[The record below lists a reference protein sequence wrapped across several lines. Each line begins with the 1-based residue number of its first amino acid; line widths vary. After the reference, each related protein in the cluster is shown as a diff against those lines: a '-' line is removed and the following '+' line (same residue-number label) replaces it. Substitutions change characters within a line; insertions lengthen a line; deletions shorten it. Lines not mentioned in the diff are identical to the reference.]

1 MACARAPHIQNK
13 LTSLNKLFIGL
24 TCNTETEYSS
34 FVGTN
39 TYMGTI
45 KIIKVIFNTLFVYQ
59 DNIGVPGLG
68 FCTTFLTT
76 TGIGVFKYKVK
87 KPCFEFEAVLMRSTV
102 FHHTL
107 QLFVASVLPAQKV

>member
-1 MACARAPHIQNK
+1 MACAPHIQKK

-24 TCNTETEYSS
+24 KCNTETEYSS

-45 KIIKVIFNTLFVYQ
+45 KIIKVIFNTLLVYQ

-76 TGIGVFKYKVK
+76 TGIGVFKYKCK
-87 KPCFEFEAVLMRSTV
+87 L
-102 FHHTL
+102 TL
-107 QLFVASVLPAQKV
+107 F

>member
-1 MACARAPHIQNK
+1 MACAPHIQNK
-13 LTSLNKLFIGL
+13 LTSLNKLFIRL

-45 KIIKVIFNTLFVYQ
+45 KIIKVIFNTLLVYQ

-76 TGIGVFKYKVK
+76 TGIGVFKYKCK
-87 KPCFEFEAVLMRSTV
+87 T
-102 FHHTL
+102 TL
-107 QLFVASVLPAQKV
+107 F